1 MKNIALVAL
10 ILVLGTGFLSAQTMY
25 GARLGVNFA
34 NWSADDIEDNE
45 AKIGFHLGGM
55 IQRQINENVIFQP
68 ELLYTMK
75 GVKFSYDDEYYYD
88 GYYYDYEVEQTVS
101 MNYIEVPML
110 FKYNMQMSSFMLQPY
125 IGPSVGLLMSAKIKT
140 EVDVEGEEDS
150 ETTDIKDDCTSLE
163 LGAHLGVDAVLNEK
177 YVFGLRYNYGLSN
190 IWDGEGDDVFNRGFM
205 LTAGMLFQQ

>member
-1 MKNIALVAL
+1 MKNIVLVAL
-10 ILVLGTGFLSAQTMY
+10 ILVLGAGFLSAQTMY

-34 NWSADDIEDNE
+34 NWGADDIEDNE

-55 IQRQINENVIFQP
+55 MQRQMNENVIFQP

-75 GVKFSYDDEYYYD
+75 GVKFSYEDEYYYD
-88 GYYYDYEVEQTVS
+88 GYYYEYEVNQTVS

-110 FKYNMQMSSFMLQPY
+110 FKYNMQMSNFMLQPY

-140 EVDVEGEEDS
+140 EVDMEGEEES

-205 LTAGMLFQQ
+205 ITAGMLFQQ